1 MPKPPAD
8 PKVKYGANFPS
19 EFTDL
24 DIEFACIQHGGQWQ
38 SSFNGEPRTLG
49 LGLFEHYRNAQ
60 RLLWPDDDE
69 HKWTELLLGNIVNND
84 VSVILG
90 ASDTGKTFS
99 ISKFVLT
106 DWWAFPDKT
115 LWMVSSTERRGAEL
129 RNWGAIKQLFNSARA
144 RHPSLPGTILESL
157 ACITTEA
164 IDDKN
169 KVARLLTKGIIFI
182 PTKVGGKFVSLGAY
196 LGIKGGTKNARLGH
210 FGDEC
215 FPSGTLV
222 DTPCGPRAIE
232 TIRVGDEVFCAIG
245 NGKVTAT
252 MSRLTKQLV
261 RVRTQD
267 GRSFAC
273 TPEHRVFTKKGWK
286 KARLLK
292 ASDYIIGT
300 DEAMRIVQH
309 GTARKGMPQVLQAM
323 PYEEDRLCGM
333 SRGVRSEFLHK
344 SEILQQTVPSHVASK
359 AAGISQE
366 TSDPRTE
373 REDSP
378 SSPFAFPKAPR
389 RISQAGEVHSF
400 LPQVRNGVSSCN
412 KQPHL
417 RTLQNSEKAVRGM
430 RKGVHAASILPVYPT
445 ILFNLLWKEVEL
457 AYANGSGES
466 IVGNDSRLRMGAQ
479 GSEGGSFWTEVL
491 QAGCF
496 DTRDSIGNRSGR
508 PQSHI
513 GKREKK
519 RSEKNSVLGGAW
531 VDSVEVLEFSD
542 SESEKGCVSEDGVRV
557 YNLSVE
563 RHPSY
568 SVSGFLVHNCQVMQR
583 SFLDAYSNFFG
594 KQHFKGLLC
603 GNPLDLDDCLCIAA
617 EPVDGWNTW
626 KDNEKTQTWRSKFYD
641 AAVVALDGRDSPNM
655 DLPEGSPTK
664 FKYLIGRKKIK
675 AVERTHGKD
684 SWQYHSQCTGKPRP
698 GAMARRVISRQLCDE
713 RHAFDDVIW
722 GTEPT
727 IRIMGC
733 DAAYGGVGGDRCV
746 AGHIEFGKDVDGNLT
761 LACNP
766 PVIVPVAVS
775 KKGLPEEQI
784 ANWCKD
790 YAESFN
796 IQPGNFYFDGRGTLA
811 VYLGRIWSPDVNSV
825 EFGGKPTDRP
835 VSMDEFIWDGDTKTR
850 RLKRCDEHYSKF
862 VTELWFSLFYIIAAG
877 QMRRLPMDVAEEGWR
892 REWRKVKGDRIEVET
907 KEDMKLRTGQS
918 PDLFDWLAI
927 CGEGARRKG
936 FEIRNTSNTEP
947 QQGEDENWLEDELKR
962 YMKELRKTQLRYA

>member
-1 MPKPPAD
+1 MPKLPAE
-8 PKVKYGANFPS
+8 PKVKYGAKFDAS
-19 EFTDL
+19 LSDL
-24 DIEFACIQHGGQWQ
+24 DIEFACIQNGGQWQ
-38 SSFNGEPRTLG
+38 MMKDGVPVTMG

-60 RLLWPDDDE
+60 RIIWPDDDE
-69 HKWTELLLGNIVNND
+69 HKWTELVLNTVVNND
-84 VSVILG
+84 VSVIMG
-90 ASDTGKTFS
+90 ASDTGKTYP

-144 RHPSLPGTILESL
+144 RHPSLPGTVLESM

-164 IDDKN
+164 IDDNN

-182 PTKVGGKFVSLGAY
+182 PCKVGGKFVSLGAY
-196 LGIKGGTKNARLGH
+196 LGIKGGTKNARIGH
-210 FGDEC
+210 FGDE
-215 FPSGTLV
+215 
-222 DTPCGPRAIE
+222 
-232 TIRVGDEVFCAIG
+232 
-245 NGKVTAT
+245 
-252 MSRLTKQLV
+252 
-261 RVRTQD
+261 TQ
-267 GRSFAC
+267 A
-273 TPEHRVFTKKGWK
+273 
-286 KARLLK
+286 
-292 ASDYIIGT
+292 
-300 DEAMRIVQH
+300 
-309 GTARKGMPQVLQAM
+309 
-323 PYEEDRLCGM
+323 
-333 SRGVRSEFLHK
+333 
-344 SEILQQTVPSHVASK
+344 
-359 AAGISQE
+359 
-366 TSDPRTE
+366 
-373 REDSP
+373 
-378 SSPFAFPKAPR
+378 
-389 RISQAGEVHSF
+389 
-400 LPQVRNGVSSCN
+400 
-412 KQPHL
+412 
-417 RTLQNSEKAVRGM
+417 
-430 RKGVHAASILPVYPT
+430 
-445 ILFNLLWKEVEL
+445 
-457 AYANGSGES
+457 
-466 IVGNDSRLRMGAQ
+466 
-479 GSEGGSFWTEVL
+479 
-491 QAGCF
+491 
-496 DTRDSIGNRSGR
+496 
-508 PQSHI
+508 
-513 GKREKK
+513 
-519 RSEKNSVLGGAW
+519 
-531 VDSVEVLEFSD
+531 
-542 SESEKGCVSEDGVRV
+542 
-557 YNLSVE
+557 
-563 RHPSY
+563 
-568 SVSGFLVHNCQVMQR
+568 MQR
-583 SFLDAYSNFFG
+583 SFLDAYSNWYG
-594 KQHFKGLLC
+594 KQYFKGIMA
-603 GNPLDLDDCLCIAA
+603 GNPMDLEDCLCIAG

-655 DLPEGSPTK
+655 DLPEGSPVK

-675 AVERTHGKD
+675 AVELTHGKD

-746 AGHIEFGKDVDGNLT
+746 AGHIEFGKDVDGNMT

-784 ANWCKD
+784 AQWCKD

-796 IQPGNFYFDGRGTLA
+796 IPPGNFYFDGRGTLA

-962 YMKELRKTQLRYA
+962 YMKELRKTQLRYV